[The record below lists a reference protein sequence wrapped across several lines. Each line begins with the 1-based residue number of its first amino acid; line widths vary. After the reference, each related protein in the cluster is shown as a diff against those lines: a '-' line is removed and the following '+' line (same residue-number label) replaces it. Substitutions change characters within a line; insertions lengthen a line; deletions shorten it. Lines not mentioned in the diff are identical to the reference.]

1 MTEFMRA
8 KLNGNRV
15 AEFHPRRLNLGGT
28 VLDDHSRSLASK
40 LIGEDYMKKI
50 PERMKPGAYLV
61 TLCIFLFVVANP
73 SAAQQVQKSTI
84 NRVKTLLKEGKPAL
98 GVVLT
103 MPSPPAAEILARA
116 GFDWMWIDLEHS
128 PIDLETADR
137 MIQAMQGME
146 TVPIVRVA
154 WNRHWLA
161 KPVLDMGA
169 KGVIMPWVNSKPEA
183 VAAVQAL
190 RYPPEGLRGVGASVA
205 ARRWGL
211 PTSEY
216 LKVANQ
222 EILAILQ
229 IENIEAVNRID
240 EILTATGIDLIF
252 IGPNDLS
259 ASMGLLGQTTH
270 PLVEEA
276 IQKVLTATKKAKV
289 PAGILAFNPD
299 EANRRIKQGFQF
311 IAVASDGGL
320 LSSGAKDVLRQIKR

>member
-146 TVPIVRVA
+146 TVPFVRVA
-154 WNRHWLA
+154 WNRHW
-161 KPVLDMGA
+161 GA
-169 KGVIMPWVNSKPEA
+169 E
-183 VAAVQAL
+183 
-190 RYPPEGLRGVGASVA
+190 
-205 ARRWGL
+205 
-211 PTSEY
+211 
-216 LKVANQ
+216 
-222 EILAILQ
+222 
-229 IENIEAVNRID
+229 
-240 EILTATGIDLIF
+240 
-252 IGPNDLS
+252 
-259 ASMGLLGQTTH
+259 
-270 PLVEEA
+270 
-276 IQKVLTATKKAKV
+276 
-289 PAGILAFNPD
+289 
-299 EANRRIKQGFQF
+299 
-311 IAVASDGGL
+311 
-320 LSSGAKDVLRQIKR
+320 RQL